1 MLNNIKKYI
10 KNHKK
15 LNYLQRCIR
24 RMGDSAF
31 VDEVLEI
38 GKNPL
43 RINIQKLGDK
53 NDGKLVYIAQ
63 TMGCDGLFAEL
74 RFLLAEIFFAERFG
88 MVPVLK
94 IPKTSCYHE
103 NHPVNGTTNTF
114 EYYFCPVSDISLE
127 DAEQSCAVVEHN
139 YYQRLYIESV
149 YGMNSGYMPSDDYM
163 NAMAD
168 LVKRHLKLN
177 EVCKPFIENSIK
189 ETIGDKKTLAVH
201 VRGADFK
208 RHYKNHPNMVSTDEY
223 LSAVDMAMN
232 ENAFEQIF
240 LATDDLEAIEVFK
253 SKYGDK
259 VVFYNDVI
267 RTDGD
272 ETVMKSTSER
282 ENHHYKLGLEV
293 LRDMYT
299 LSYCDGIIAGLS
311 NVSIFAR
318 IVKLSR
324 GSDFEFMNY
333 LNKGIKK

>member
-1 MLNNIKKYI
+1 MSNNIKKYI

-24 RMGDSAF
+24 RMSDSAF

-43 RINIQKLGDK
+43 RINIKKLGDK

-74 RFLLAEIFFAERFG
+74 RFLFAEIFFAERFG

-94 IPKTSCYHE
+94 IPEASCYHE

-139 YYQRLYIESV
+139 YYQRLYINSV
-149 YGMNSGYMPSDDYM
+149 YDMDSGYMPSEDYM

-208 RHYKNHPNMVSTDEY
+208 RHYKNHPNMVTTDEY
-223 LSAVDMAMN
+223 LSAVDTAIN
-232 ENAFEQIF
+232 ENDFEQIF

-253 SKYGDK
+253 SKYGDR

-272 ETVMKSTSER
+272 ETVMKSTSDR

-324 GSDFEFMNY
+324 GSDFELINY
-333 LNKGIKK
+333 LDKGIKK

>member
-1 MLNNIKKYI
+1 M
-10 KNHKK
+10 
-15 LNYLQRCIR
+15 
-24 RMGDSAF
+24 
-31 VDEVLEI
+31 
-38 GKNPL
+38 
-43 RINIQKLGDK
+43 
-53 NDGKLVYIAQ
+53 
-63 TMGCDGLFAEL
+63 
-74 RFLLAEIFFAERFG
+74 
-88 MVPVLK
+88 
-94 IPKTSCYHE
+94 
-103 NHPVNGTTNTF
+103 
-114 EYYFCPVSDISLE
+114 
-127 DAEQSCAVVEHN
+127 
-139 YYQRLYIESV
+139 
-149 YGMNSGYMPSDDYM
+149 
-163 NAMAD
+163 
-168 LVKRHLKLN
+168 
-177 EVCKPFIENSIK
+177 
-189 ETIGDKKTLAVH
+189 
-201 VRGADFK
+201 RGADFK

-223 LSAVDMAMN
+223 LSAVDTAMN